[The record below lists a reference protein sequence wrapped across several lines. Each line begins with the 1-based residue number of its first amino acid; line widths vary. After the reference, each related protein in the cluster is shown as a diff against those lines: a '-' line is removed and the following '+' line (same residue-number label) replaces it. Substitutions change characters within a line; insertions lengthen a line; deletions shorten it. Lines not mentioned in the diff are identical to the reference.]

1 MGWFIRSAGGGGAA
15 GAVNLPYELIVNSL
29 LHFSPVM
36 AQSTQ
41 KTYIP
46 LEILKLFLGYLSNLC
61 DQW

>member
-1 MGWFIRSAGGGGAA
+1 
-15 GAVNLPYELIVNSL
+15 
-29 LHFSPVM
+29 M